1 MSKMNAIGLARRL
14 VALEA
19 YVNRRREQSDS
30 DAKPDL
36 GELWKALQAVGLN
49 PASGMRLVFEIFEA
63 LAADPEAKINN
74 IVVTLGEGDKRKTFA
89 LNKRAESSGCKVWS
103 LG

>member
-1 MSKMNAIGLARRL
+1 MNEIEFARKFE
-14 VALEA
+14 ALEA

-49 PASGMRLVFEIFEA
+49 PASGVRFSLSMASWGRH
-63 LAADPEAKINN
+63 
-74 IVVTLGEGDKRKTFA
+74 TF
-89 LNKRAESSGCKVWS
+89 
-103 LG
+103 

>member
-1 MSKMNAIGLARRL
+1 MTQEELNRMIGLDDILA
-14 VALEA
+14 
-19 YVNRRREQSDS
+19 NRS
-30 DAKPDL
+30 KPPDL
-36 GELWKALQAVGLN
+36 SELVLGLSALLRFN
-49 PASGMRLVFEIFEA
+49 PASGARLVFEVIEA

-74 IVVTLGEGDKRKTFA
+74 IVVTLGKGDKRKTFA